1 MQKHPDLS
9 VGQAVEQI
17 LQKAYND
24 DLGHATA
31 FLKRKSR

>member
-9 VGQAVEQI
+9 VGQAVELV
-17 LQKAYND
+17 LQKAYPND
-24 DLGHATA
+24 SGYATA